1 MPSVRISRQ
10 THSQVPLK
18 PKTCISFHHMSHV
31 LFLKILCKQCVVGAG
46 DSLQLSFLSE
56 TASVGR
62 SAVRG
67 SKHNLNRSGSGGGE
81 MLNHK
86 GKNACVVVVV
96 GGVRGQNVIGKA
108 GFCRCSELHDLS
120 G

>member
-1 MPSVRISRQ
+1 
-10 THSQVPLK
+10 
-18 PKTCISFHHMSHV
+18 MSHV
-31 LFLKILCKQCVVGAG
+31 LFLKILCKQCVVGVG
-46 DSLQLSFLSE
+46 DSLQLSVLSE

-86 GKNACVVVVV
+86 GKNACVVV